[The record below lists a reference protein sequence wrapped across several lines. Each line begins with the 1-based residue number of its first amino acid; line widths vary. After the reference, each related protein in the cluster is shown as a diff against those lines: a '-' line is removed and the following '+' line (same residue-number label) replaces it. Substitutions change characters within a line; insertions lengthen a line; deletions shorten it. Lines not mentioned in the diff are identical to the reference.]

1 MNSQYNKD
9 GKESATL
16 SLPLKPDLKEYF
28 FFLPQLRII
37 VTQWRLSKIILI
49 KYRTEMYVNL

>member
-16 SLPLKPDLKEYF
+16 SLLLKPDLKEYF
-28 FFLPQLRII
+28 FLSQLRIT
-37 VTQWRLSKIILI
+37 VMQWRLSKIILI

>member
-28 FFLPQLRII
+28 FFTTTENNCDAME
-37 VTQWRLSKIILI
+37 TQ
-49 KYRTEMYVNL
+49 